1 MPQPG
6 YPGCGICF
14 TVRASCLPL
23 LQGAAPPFGFRAH
36 SVISLS
42 IPCHPAVRLLLC
54 LLLALAAQ
62 LLPAPL
68 AAALALPLLLAD
80 GVGGRYRTLLRRT
93 RWLLLSLFLVFALG
107 TPGAPLYDHAW
118 SPSREGVLLGLEQGL
133 RLAAVLLTVSWLL
146 QTTRPVA
153 LAQGF
158 LTLLAPLGRLGLS
171 PQRGIA
177 RLLLVMRHV
186 DSAEAWPRGQDW
198 RRFLETPPQ
207 EQESA
212 LEVELHPL
220 QGPDCLLLGGMGL
233 GILALLASPL
243 WLP

>member
-14 TVRASCLPL
+14 TVRASHPL
-23 LQGAAPPFGFRAH
+23 VLFLNRSAPPLPAAMPAPP
-36 SVISLS
+36 SVR
-42 IPCHPAVRLLLC
+42 HPAVRLLLC

-62 LLPAPL
+62 ALPALL
-68 AAALALPLLLAD
+68 AAALVLPLLRAD
-80 GVGGRYRTLLRRT
+80 GVAGRCRTLLRRT

-107 TPGAPLYDHAW
+107 TPGTPLYDHAW
-118 SPSREGVLLGLEQGL
+118 SPSREGVFLGLEQCL
-133 RLAAVLLTVSWLL
+133 RLATVLLAVSWLL
-146 QTTRPVA
+146 HRTRPAA
-153 LAQGF
+153 LAQGL
-158 LTLLAPLGRLGLS
+158 LTLLQPLRYLGLA
-171 PQRGIA
+171 PERGIA

-198 RRFLETPPQ
+198 RRFLEMPAQ
-207 EQESA
+207 EQESV

-220 QGPDCLLLGGMGL
+220 PGPDRLLLAGMGL
-233 GILALLASPL
+233 GILVLLASPL